1 MNWLSIAVVVFLILM
16 AAFGAK
22 RGLVRMIMSFAA
34 ALLALGIVA
43 LIDQPLE
50 QAIREHTLLEETI
63 ENTVR
68 SYVEESIQSAA
79 GSTAVRVQK
88 TIDNLMLPETLKA
101 SLREGNTPENY
112 MNMGVKDASDY
123 VVKWLS
129 SLVFSVI
136 VYICAFILVRIGLW
150 LATLVLDSLVRLPVL
165 RQLNMLAGGAIGI
178 LLAVLLL
185 WIGGLA
191 ATAAAATGWGSEVC
205 ARIAESTFLTW
216 LNDQNILIRGVLN
229 KSVTV

>member
-1 MNWLSIAVVVFLILM
+1 MNWLSIAVVVFLIFM

-34 ALLALGIVA
+34 TLLALGIVA

-50 QAIREHTLLEETI
+50 QAIREHTSLEETI

-191 ATAAAATGWGSEVC
+191 ATAAAATG
-205 ARIAESTFLTW
+205 
-216 LNDQNILIRGVLN
+216 
-229 KSVTV
+229 

>member
-101 SLREGNTPENY
+101 SLREGNTPFIIR
-112 MNMGVKDASDY
+112 MPLIPGVNDEPAHFEAVAARVEGAKALRRVEFLPY
-123 VVKWLS
+123 HKTAGAKY
-129 SLVFSVI
+129 SLVGMKYSPEFDVNRPVQI
-136 VYICAFILVRIGLW
+136 DPEPFNKRGIPVV
-150 LATLVLDSLVRLPVL
+150 TL
-165 RQLNMLAGGAIGI
+165 
-178 LLAVLLL
+178 
-185 WIGGLA
+185 
-191 ATAAAATGWGSEVC
+191 
-205 ARIAESTFLTW
+205 
-216 LNDQNILIRGVLN
+216 
-229 KSVTV
+229 